1 MSDLFKKRTIF
12 DIIDSATINESED
25 SEVNGM
31 KILKEAPEDDT
42 GDDAGGDNTTAD
54 AGADNAEGDGTAD
67 DNTDDAG
74 EDDTADDNADEDM
87 GNDGDFDVDTS
98 IDGDDGGDD
107 TTDDTTSG
115 DDLGGG
121 GDMGSDEEVNPKNT
135 NIFSTLTKEEQAI
148 KIKELKKQ
156 YNDLYI
162 YISDMLEKVNGIS
175 PDEDNLEAIYRITS
189 ALYDLR
195 KNIGDYIKSIFALKS
210 YIENDISYNR
220 YLVIVQSIVNT
231 INTVAEEMEEK
242 IQKGDKK

>member
-31 KILKEAPEDDT
+31 KILKEAPEDDAG
-42 GDDAGGDNTTAD
+42 GDDAGG
-54 AGADNAEGDGTAD
+54 G
-67 DNTDDAG
+67 
-74 EDDTADDNADEDM
+74 DDTATDTGADDTGDNAADDGGDENTEDNNDDNADEDM

-107 TTDDTTSG
+107 TTDDTTGG

-162 YISDMLEKVNGIS
+162 YISDMLEKVNDIS